1 MNAGPPPSPLY
12 DLLDG
17 YFAGHVLLASTR
29 LKLYTKLA
37 DGPLPAAALARACR
51 VEAAWMRLLLE
62 ANVAI
67 GLLEETLEGYVPT
80 SLAAAYLNEQRH
92 GAHTNLVKFAAA
104 EETPAWAHLVD
115 IMRGRVEPP
124 DFGARQ
130 RARQTPARDYGKAL
144 WNLFFDDAQRCADF
158 RGVQRA
164 VEIGHGLACV
174 GLAVLK
180 QSETARLLVVNW
192 PSYEVPLRKTL
203 THAGYRARTTFVA
216 GDPVQA
222 TPRDGQADAALLPGV
237 LAGAPLARRRALLE
251 AAFATLRPGGR
262 LHVQDFVAR
271 EGARRAAALA
281 QLRAAV
287 LFGPDGL
294 TPLVAD
300 GLLDLLH
307 DAGFEHAVVLPIP
320 DSPATCVT
328 ARKPA

>member
-1 MNAGPPPSPLY
+1 MNAGPPPAPLY

-37 DGPLPAAALARACR
+37 DGPLTAAALARTCR
-51 VEAAWMRLLLE
+51 VASAWMRLLLE

-67 GLLEETLEGYVPT
+67 GLLEETADGYLPT
-80 SLAAAYLNEQRH
+80 GLAAAYLNEQRH
-92 GAHTNLVKFAAA
+92 GAHTNLLKFAAA
-104 EETPAWAHLVD
+104 EETPAWEHLVD
-115 IMRGRVEPP
+115 IMRGRADPP
-124 DFGARQ
+124 DFAARE
-130 RARQTPARDYGKAL
+130 RTRQTPARDYGKAL

-164 VEIGHGLACV
+164 VEIGHGLACI

-180 QSETARLLVVNW
+180 QSETAQLLVVNW

-203 THAGYRARTTFVA
+203 THAGYRARTTFVG
-216 GDPVQA
+216 GDPIEA
-222 TPRDGQADAALLPGV
+222 TPRDARADVALLPGV
-237 LAGAPLARRRALLE
+237 LTGAPRPRRRALLE

-262 LHVQDFVAR
+262 LHLQDFVAR

-281 QLRAAV
+281 QLRAAA
-287 LFGPDGL
+287 LFGPDEL
-294 TPLVAD
+294 TPLTAD
-300 GLLDLLH
+300 GLLDLVH
-307 DAGFEHAVVLPIP
+307 EVGFEHAVALPIP

-328 ARKPA
+328 AHRPA